1 MKLIYL
7 AHPFGG
13 QRTNVYK
20 SIDLATKLTMENP
33 DIHVFNAA
41 HYFYQ
46 YENVLTEDE
55 IMKRCLDMVGRC
67 DEIWLA
73 FGWLKSKGC
82 TREREMAISLKK
94 RVVYLPNVVYL
105 PDDEHYEHTASEET

>member
-13 QRTNVYK
+13 LKSNVCK
-20 SIDLATKLTMENP
+20 SIDLASRLTLENS
-33 DIHVFNAA
+33 DIHIFNAA

-46 YENVLTEDE
+46 YKGVLVEEE
-55 IMKRCLDMVGRC
+55 IMKRCIDMVKRC

-73 FGWLKSKGC
+73 PGWTESKGC
-82 TREREMAISLKK
+82 VKEYEAARLAEIK
-94 RVVYLPNVVYL
+94 VVYLPA
-105 PDDEHYEHTASEET
+105 DRHTGMEG

>member
-1 MKLIYL
+1 MKMIYL
-7 AHPFGG
+7 AHPFSG

-46 YENVLTEDE
+46 YENVLAEEE

-67 DEIWLA
+67 DELWLA
-73 FGWLKSKGC
+73 PRWRASKGC
-82 TREREMAISLKK
+82 NAEYVEAQRLRKI
-94 RVVYLPNVVYL
+94 VGYLPT
-105 PDDEHYEHTASEET
+105 YECTEEEEK